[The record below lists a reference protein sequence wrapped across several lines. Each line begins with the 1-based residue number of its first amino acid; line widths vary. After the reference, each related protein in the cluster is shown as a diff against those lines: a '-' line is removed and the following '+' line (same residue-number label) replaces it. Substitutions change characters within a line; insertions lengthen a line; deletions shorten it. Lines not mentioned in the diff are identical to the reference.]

1 MINRFNAPFQFRI
14 GMVHFFDKVGSLAGE
29 FRVAESGAATYSIPL
44 ALPPG
49 TAGEAPILELMGP
62 LYVVTQVR
70 SSAPVAGN
78 AGAMSG
84 IGYVYERGK
93 AQAAGRGLL
102 GFRTLTTVDLQTGVR
117 TTTTYRQDFPYI
129 GLPLRTEVRTASG
142 KLLRTAQNTWKL
154 KGYDPAWD
162 ARTVSSGPLTGTGSA
177 RLGSLQPYIETSV
190 EEDYDLPTTSNGT
203 ETAGA
208 KLTTVTTVT
217 DVDTYGNPTT
227 ITATTRDHA
236 STRRFQQVTENTYG
250 AESDTWSK
258 QFGRLTKTKVTRR
271 RNETAND
278 DNYDAG
284 LTASRTSAF
293 TYFNTTDHKNGLLHT
308 EVREP
313 DDAALRHTTTYD
325 YDAFGNRV
333 KARVQAASGPAA
345 GSSTE
350 TRCDHNT
357 LEYDPYGRFVVK
369 EWDCLGRLVRRM
381 STYNGHGLPAQSER
395 VINSS
400 PLRTVSTEYSYTD
413 GGRLYFSH
421 GADGSYTGTVWKAC
435 DSNCPAGAKYYLET
449 RRAGGGVSRE
459 YRDALDRVVRMQ
471 VQGFDANTW
480 ITADTD
486 YDPLGRVARRSEPF
500 HALADRHW
508 TRYEYDLLGRVTRT
522 ELPDYEAGSADSNS
536 VITVRYAG
544 RVATTTNALGQR
556 QVQTR
561 NALDEVIRTADHLGT
576 TVTHAY
582 NAWGQVTGTTTSG
595 AGVSPAVV
603 ERDYDGRGR
612 RTELRDP
619 DRGTWKYEYN
629 GFDELVKQTDAVG
642 NVQALAYDGLG
653 RLATRRDYRA
663 GLRTAVA
670 VSHWVYDPANG
681 LGQPG
686 DVWELTDSGYR
697 RSTTYDRLGRVDVTE
712 RQLLFDNE
720 RHYSRQTYDAYGR
733 PHQHFDASRSAAT
746 WTDNVVEVQYNAQGY
761 AYRWVDGVHVG
772 NAPRRTY
779 REITARDA
787 RGNVTGERLGA
798 GAVRTVRG
806 FDAATGRIESI
817 TSRDAL
823 RREIQA
829 LTYEWDLVGNLTGR
843 MEASVGKSLTE
854 AFAYDTLNRLTSARV
869 TGRTAQVA
877 AYDALGNITCKS
889 DVDGTDCTVAG
900 ARNYT
905 YGTGTGTE
913 MAAAPGP
920 HAVTRAGNLHYSYDN
935 NGNVLTE
942 RRTGASSDARTFT
955 YHAFNKVKSITKGT
969 HTTSFAYGPA
979 RTRIKRTDTVVTG
992 SGASTTTTLYLGN
1005 VEKVIAPDGSFT
1017 FKRYIADGVLIEQT
1031 HDTGGNR
1038 DGEATRYLLYDH
1050 LGSIDVITDVTGTV
1064 VQDLSFDAWGQ
1075 RRAPDDWTV
1084 LALMRLMDTTH
1095 GSITPYG
1102 FTGHE
1107 MLDAVGIIHMNGR
1120 IYDPALGRFLQADP
1134 IIQFPNHS
1142 QSWNRY
1148 SYVLNNPLNATDP
1161 SGYFLKKLFRKV
1173 VGFALNGIGEI
1184 LFSKVPVL
1192 RQFSTLAH
1200 CLSGNP
1206 VQCGAAAAGNAYAGG
1221 ASLKRA
1227 LKAGV
1232 FAYVSAKAFTAV
1244 GDYFQAIEAVGGWG
1258 HFGAHA
1264 LTGGI
1269 LTELQGGEFGHGFLS
1284 AGVAFGVGQIGIKQ
1298 GWSVEAQFVS
1308 RVVSAGTVSEITGGK
1323 FANGAVTAAFA
1334 FVYNELAHQAAQRSI
1349 REQQGEFREVGNEDG
1364 TNDVNGVKASLCGRG
1379 SVICEA
1385 TTTSGIGYEDGNK
1398 VAVYICEN
1406 SGGRCVVIA
1415 PSNNQD
1421 VFGVVLGTTY
1431 DRMNGG
1437 FTSYPKGTEPFEVN
1451 PDSWLHRN
1459 VIYNKRFIQ
1468 ELEKVQVN
1476 E

>member
-1 MINRFNAPFQFRI
+1 MDGDGKADLITWGTTWADIFGVGRIASRLEVFLQRDAGFVRYGSADGIVLSSRSNPAHELPYGARVADLNQDGLSNLVYFVGNRYRKSDDNYQWTGNWHYRLSHGDGFTTATQLTSVAANAQAPRSPSLVDDNGDGYPDFLYHDVPSDQLAVRHWLPGAGGFGGKVRVRGTDGEDAELFFTVDMNSDGNGDLLHVPEPRNGTETLKVYHHNTAGRPHLVTAITNGLGARTSVTYESLGASDNYVRI
-14 GMVHFFDKVGSLAGE
+14 ADLHSTPGREECFSWDLADGLRGLLGRLGAGGNGDQYCWTVEESALQDADAFYKALNDPWADPADMTHPLRGSL
-29 FRVAESGAATYSIPL
+29 THPL
-44 ALPPG
+44 IN

-142 KLLRTAQNTWKL
+142 KLLRSAQNTWKL

-162 ARTVSSGPLTGTGSA
+162 ARTVSSGLLMGTGSA

-190 EEDYDLPTTSNGT
+190 EEAYDLPTTSNGT
-203 ETAGA
+203 ETAGT

-236 STRRFQQVTENTYG
+236 STKRFQQVTENTYG

-313 DDAALRHTTTYD
+313 DDTALRHTTTYD

-413 GGRLYFSH
+413 GGRLYFSR

-435 DSNCPAGAKYYLET
+435 DSNCPVGAKYYIET

-459 YRDALDRVVRMQ
+459 YRDALDRVVRTQ

-486 YDPLGRVARRSEPF
+486 YDHLGRVSRRSEPY

-508 TRYEYDLLGRVTRT
+508 TRYEYDLLGRVART
-522 ELPDYEAGSADSNS
+522 ELPDYAAGSADSNS
-536 VITVRYAG
+536 VITVSYAG

-619 DRGTWKYEYN
+619 DRGTWRYEYN

-670 VSHWVYDPANG
+670 ASRWVYDPANG
-681 LGQPG
+681 LGQAG

-697 RSTTYDRLGRVDVTE
+697 RSTTYDRLGRVHVTE

-746 WTDNVVEVQYNAQGY
+746 
-761 AYRWVDGVHVG
+761 
-772 NAPRRTY
+772 
-779 REITARDA
+779 
-787 RGNVTGERLGA
+787 
-798 GAVRTVRG
+798 
-806 FDAATGRIESI
+806 
-817 TSRDAL
+817 
-823 RREIQA
+823 
-829 LTYEWDLVGNLTGR
+829 
-843 MEASVGKSLTE
+843 
-854 AFAYDTLNRLTSARV
+854 
-869 TGRTAQVA
+869 
-877 AYDALGNITCKS
+877 
-889 DVDGTDCTVAG
+889 
-900 ARNYT
+900 
-905 YGTGTGTE
+905 
-913 MAAAPGP
+913 
-920 HAVTRAGNLHYSYDN
+920 
-935 NGNVLTE
+935 
-942 RRTGASSDARTFT
+942 
-955 YHAFNKVKSITKGT
+955 
-969 HTTSFAYGPA
+969 
-979 RTRIKRTDTVVTG
+979 
-992 SGASTTTTLYLGN
+992 
-1005 VEKVIAPDGSFT
+1005 
-1017 FKRYIADGVLIEQT
+1017 
-1031 HDTGGNR
+1031 
-1038 DGEATRYLLYDH
+1038 
-1050 LGSIDVITDVTGTV
+1050 
-1064 VQDLSFDAWGQ
+1064 
-1075 RRAPDDWTV
+1075 
-1084 LALMRLMDTTH
+1084 
-1095 GSITPYG
+1095 
-1102 FTGHE
+1102 
-1107 MLDAVGIIHMNGR
+1107 
-1120 IYDPALGRFLQADP
+1120 
-1134 IIQFPNHS
+1134 
-1142 QSWNRY
+1142 
-1148 SYVLNNPLNATDP
+1148 
-1161 SGYFLKKLFRKV
+1161 
-1173 VGFALNGIGEI
+1173 
-1184 LFSKVPVL
+1184 
-1192 RQFSTLAH
+1192 
-1200 CLSGNP
+1200 
-1206 VQCGAAAAGNAYAGG
+1206 
-1221 ASLKRA
+1221 
-1227 LKAGV
+1227 
-1232 FAYVSAKAFTAV
+1232 
-1244 GDYFQAIEAVGGWG
+1244 
-1258 HFGAHA
+1258 
-1264 LTGGI
+1264 
-1269 LTELQGGEFGHGFLS
+1269 
-1284 AGVAFGVGQIGIKQ
+1284 
-1298 GWSVEAQFVS
+1298 
-1308 RVVSAGTVSEITGGK
+1308 
-1323 FANGAVTAAFA
+1323 
-1334 FVYNELAHQAAQRSI
+1334 
-1349 REQQGEFREVGNEDG
+1349 
-1364 TNDVNGVKASLCGRG
+1364 
-1379 SVICEA
+1379 
-1385 TTTSGIGYEDGNK
+1385 
-1398 VAVYICEN
+1398 
-1406 SGGRCVVIA
+1406 
-1415 PSNNQD
+1415 
-1421 VFGVVLGTTY
+1421 
-1431 DRMNGG
+1431 
-1437 FTSYPKGTEPFEVN
+1437 
-1451 PDSWLHRN
+1451 
-1459 VIYNKRFIQ
+1459 
-1468 ELEKVQVN
+1468 
-1476 E
+1476 